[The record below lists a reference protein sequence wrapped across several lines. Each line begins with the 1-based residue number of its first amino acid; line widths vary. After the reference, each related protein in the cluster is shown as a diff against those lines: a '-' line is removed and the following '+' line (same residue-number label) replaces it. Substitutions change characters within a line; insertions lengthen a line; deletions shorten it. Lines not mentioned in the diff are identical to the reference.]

1 MDKDNNNNSST
12 VETNSTTGTEQVTE
26 NQGKVYTEQEVQEML
41 QKEGDRRVTAA
52 LKKQQASFENK
63 MAEAEKLRGMD
74 EQQRKDYEYEQKV
87 KQLEQKEREFNLA
100 QNKLE
105 ATKVLSN
112 RDLPVEFVDYIVAE
126 DAETMMDNIN
136 VFEKAFKAAVADAVT
151 KKIASPS
158 PKDSSV
164 KQTGLTREEFSKM
177 SLAQQA
183 ELYRTNPA
191 LYKEMTQK

>member
-1 MDKDNNNNSST
+1 MEITNNNSST
-12 VETNSTTGTEQVTE
+12 VETNSTGTEQVTE
-26 NQGKVYTEQEVQEML
+26 NQEKVYTEQEVQAML

-63 MAEAEKLRGMD
+63 IAEAEKLRGMD

-112 RDLPVEFVDYIVAE
+112 RDLPVEFVEYIVAE

-164 KQTGLTREEFSKM
+164 KQTGLTREDFSKM

-183 ELYRTNPA
+183 ELYRTNPV

>member
-1 MDKDNNNNSST
+1 MDIKNDNSST
-12 VETNSTTGTEQVTE
+12 VETESTGTEQVTE
-26 NQGKVYTEQEVQEML
+26 NQEKTYTEAEVQAML

-52 LKKQQASFENK
+52 LKKQQATFETK
-63 MAEAEKLRGMD
+63 MAEAEKLRNMD
-74 EQQRKDYEYEQKV
+74 EQQRKDYEYDQKV
-87 KQLEQKEREFNLA
+87 KQLEERERDFNLA

-112 RDLPVEFVDYIVAE
+112 RGLPVEFVDYIVAE
-126 DAETMMDNIN
+126 DADTMLENIN
-136 VFEKAFKAAVADAVT
+136 TFEKAFKAAVADAVT

-191 LYKEMTQK
+191 LYKEMTQNN

>member
-1 MDKDNNNNSST
+1 MDKENNNSST
-12 VETNSTTGTEQVTE
+12 VENNSTTGTEQVTE

-52 LKKQQASFENK
+52 LKKQQATFQSK
-63 MAEAEKLRGMD
+63 MAEADKLRGMD
-74 EQQRKDYEYEQKV
+74 EQQRKEYEYEQKV

-112 RDLPVEFVDYIVAE
+112 RGLPVEFVDYIVAE

>member
-1 MDKDNNNNSST
+1 MDKENNNSST
-12 VETNSTTGTEQVTE
+12 VENNSTTGTEQVTE

-52 LKKQQASFENK
+52 LKKQQATFESK
-63 MAEAEKLRGMD
+63 MAEADKLRGMD
-74 EQQRKDYEYEQKV
+74 EQQRKEYEYEQKV

-112 RDLPVEFVDYIVAE
+112 RGLPVEFVDYIVAE

>member
-1 MDKDNNNNSST
+1 MDKENNNSST
-12 VETNSTTGTEQVTE
+12 VENNSTTGTEQVTE

-52 LKKQQASFENK
+52 LKKQQATFESK
-63 MAEAEKLRGMD
+63 MAEADKLRGMD
-74 EQQRKDYEYEQKV
+74 EQQRKEYEYEQKV

-191 LYKEMTQK
+191 LYKELTQK